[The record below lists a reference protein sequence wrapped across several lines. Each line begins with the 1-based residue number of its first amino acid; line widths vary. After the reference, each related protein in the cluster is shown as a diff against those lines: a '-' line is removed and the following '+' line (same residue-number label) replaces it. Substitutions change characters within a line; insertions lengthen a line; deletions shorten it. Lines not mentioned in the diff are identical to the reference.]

1 MQHHFGERL
10 KSARKMSGM
19 SLQELA
25 DRMDKPVSRQA
36 INKYEQGRMLPESGI
51 LLSLASALE
60 VKPDYFFRQAL
71 SLQSIEFRK
80 HNALPEKEKARIKA
94 KSSDIL
100 ERYLE
105 LESFLGIDS
114 SFINPFKG
122 VRVSSP
128 DQIDELADGLR
139 DAWRLGFDPLP
150 DVVEMLESYNVKV
163 VMLNTHDAFD
173 GLSAWSGSIPLV
185 VFNKGRDIV
194 RRRFTVLHELA
205 HLLLDFQ
212 AGSEK
217 DNEKLAHSFAGAV
230 LFPKESFIRA
240 FGGKRTHFT
249 QRELIEM
256 KEYYGISV
264 QAIMVRAKI
273 LGVIPDSTYRNFCIT
288 WSAFRVSEPGEYKS
302 KEEPARFRQLLDR
315 ALSEEVITMSKAA
328 ELAGKSYEEMSMD
341 ITFV

>member
-10 KSARKMSGM
+10 KSARKMAGM

-25 DRMDKPVSRQA
+25 DRMEQPVSRQA

-51 LLSLASALE
+51 LLSLASALN
-60 VKPDYFFRQAL
+60 VKPDYFFREAV

-80 HNALPEKEKARIKA
+80 HTALPEKEKERIKA

-105 LESFLGIDS
+105 LESCLGIDS
-114 SFINPFKG
+114 SFMNPFQG

-128 DQIDELADGLR
+128 EEIDEIADRLR
-139 DAWRLGFDPLP
+139 EAWCLGFDPLP

-163 VMLNTHDAFD
+163 IMLDTHHAFD

-185 VFNKGRDIV
+185 VFNKERDVV

-212 AGSEK
+212 SGSDKE
-217 DNEKLAHSFAGAV
+217 NEKLAHAFAGAV
-230 LFPKESFIRA
+230 LFPKGSFIRA
-240 FGGKRTHFT
+240 FGSKRTHFT
-249 QRELIEM
+249 KRELIEM
-256 KEYYGISV
+256 KEYFGMSV
-264 QAIMVRAKI
+264 QAIMARAKS
-273 LGVIPDSTYRNFCIT
+273 LAVITDSTYRNFCIN
-288 WSAFRVSEPGEYKS
+288 WSAFRVNEPGEYKS
-302 KEEPARFRQLLDR
+302 KEEPVRFRQLLDR
-315 ALSEEVITMSKAA
+315 AVSEEVITMSKAA
-328 ELAGKSYEEMSMD
+328 ELAGKSYQELTMEISF
-341 ITFV
+341 I